1 MTFARS
7 RPALVFAVLVLGRAQ
22 PASAWVQST
31 SSEGAGLY
39 WPDLCHVVYA
49 HQGGSADVDDGS
61 DIDAIRSSLETWN
74 AVECSTFTFI
84 WGGHTNMEWVGYS
97 SYGGNANIV
106 IFHEDGW
113 PYDQRPVAFTSV
125 TYNPVSGVIFD
136 ADIELNG
143 EDYEFTAGGP
153 DKGPGDIDIQNT
165 VTHEAGHMFGLGHSK
180 MVKATMYESS
190 IFGETVKRSLD
201 DDDVEGVCTI
211 YPAEDGDPACGE
223 VRKLDLWVDDP
234 EKPPGPETNPS
245 CAAGPLTASPP
256 AGPMLLLFA
265 AGLAVFRVRMR
276 LP

>member
-1 MTFARS
+1 VKHSSTLPLAS
-7 RPALVFAVLVLGRAQ
+7 FAVLALWGTQ
-22 PASAWVQST
+22 PAAAWVQST
-31 SSEGAGLY
+31 SSEGAGLH
-39 WPDLCHVVYA
+39 WPDLCHVVFA
-49 HQGGSADVDDGS
+49 HQDGSDDVDDGS

-74 AVECSTFTFI
+74 AVECAGFKFI
-84 WGGHTNMEWVGYS
+84 WGGLTNMEWIGYS

-106 IFHEDGW
+106 LFREESW

-153 DKGPGDIDIQNT
+153 DKEPGDIDIRNT
-165 VTHEAGHMFGLGHSK
+165 VTHESGHMFGLGHSK
-180 MVKATMYESS
+180 KVKATMYESS

-201 DDDVEGVCTI
+201 DDDVEGFCTL
-211 YPAEDGDPACGE
+211 YPAEDGDPACEE

-245 CAAGPLTASPP
+245 CAAGPPAASLP
-256 AGPMLLLFA
+256 AGLLLLLS
-265 AGLAVFRVRMR
+265 AGLAVR
-276 LP
+276 LRRRIP